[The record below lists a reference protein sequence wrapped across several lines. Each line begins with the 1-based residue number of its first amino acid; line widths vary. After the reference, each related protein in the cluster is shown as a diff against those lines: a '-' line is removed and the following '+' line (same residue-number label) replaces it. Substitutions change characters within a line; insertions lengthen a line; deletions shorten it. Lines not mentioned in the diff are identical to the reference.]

1 MKLQARVLG
10 AVSSVALLGLSAAG
24 ANAALP
30 TAASDAITAVQTDG
44 AAMITAGW
52 PVAVAIVGGLV
63 LIKLFKKV
71 IGKVT

>member
-1 MKLQARVLG
+1 MKLQSRVLG
-10 AVSSVALLGLSAAG
+10 SVSVVSLLGLAAG

-71 IGKVT
+71 VGKVT

>member
-1 MKLQARVLG
+1 MNKRNYLA
-10 AVSSVALLGLSAAG
+10 ASVALAVGSVVALPSF
-24 ANAALP
+24 AALP

-71 IGKVT
+71 VGKVT

>member
-10 AVSSVALLGLSAAG
+10 TVSSVALLGLAAG

-71 IGKVT
+71 VGKVT

>member
-1 MKLQARVLG
+1 MEKRTFVRSLAAVPVLG
-10 AVSSVALLGLSAAG
+10 ILGLSQAH
-24 ANAALP
+24 AALP

-71 IGKVT
+71 VGKVT